1 MEGSDYQGELS
12 PIQGELTSVGP
23 DSTVGLHECVIP
35 QYGLHDA
42 TPGCRCSSGVFTWV
56 LFWSFRLLICVV
68 MFLCF
73 LFTIFL
79 FVYYLLS
86 HFDVS
91 LLCYLTHLS
100 LMAKIHAKST
110 VILVYQLCLHR
121 DGSTSQFVF
130 CLHFSMISGKIH
142 TIFTIIC
149 VSITLTIIKSIIFIS
164 LEKNQVVGKSG
175 AVTRSTN

>member
-110 VILVYQLCLHR
+110 VILVYQLCLH
-121 DGSTSQFVF
+121 TY
-130 CLHFSMISGKIH
+130 ISHVYMLVTYVCKYVCIY
-142 TIFTIIC
+142 
-149 VSITLTIIKSIIFIS
+149 VSIYVFIC
-164 LEKNQVVGKSG
+164 
-175 AVTRSTN
+175 T